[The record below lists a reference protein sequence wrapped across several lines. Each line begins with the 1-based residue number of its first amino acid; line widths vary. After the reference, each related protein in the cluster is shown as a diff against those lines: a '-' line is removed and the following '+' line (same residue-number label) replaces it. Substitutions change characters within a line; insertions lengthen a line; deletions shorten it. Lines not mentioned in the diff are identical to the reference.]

1 MQPLL
6 KIQSIPIKIEAQTK
20 RATLQHSNEPA
31 PVQQKRAV
39 RSAARQVAAPA
50 PAPQRQVK
58 SEAKPQPEQ
67 RVNQQARSAQPQR
80 APADSTGNYL
90 QEASSAVQAY
100 NQSNAVSGTTVAEVA
115 PAQSSSTEQ
124 VQAPVAESAPA
135 QAAASTSFDYSMDR
149 ETFDWNATAKPQLE
163 YVPASIE
170 YSVAQYPEVVIEYVG
185 EPIYVPA
192 SSNPNYVPP
201 PESKGKA

>member
-20 RATLQHSNEPA
+20 RASLQQSAEPVPVPRPA
-31 PVQQKRAV
+31 PVSRPV
-39 RSAARQVAAPA
+39 
-50 PAPQRQVK
+50 PAPQRQAK
-58 SEAKPQPEQ
+58 PEAQPQPEP
-67 RVNQQARSAQPQR
+67 RVNQQNRGAQR
-80 APADSTGNYL
+80 AAAAENAGSYL
-90 QEASSAVQAY
+90 QEASETVQAY
-100 NQSNAVSGTTVAEVA
+100 NQNITVGGAAVSEVAFAQASNVEYTQASAANSA
-115 PAQSSSTEQ
+115 PAQSA
-124 VQAPVAESAPA
+124 V
-135 QAAASTSFDYSMDR
+135 STSFDYTMDR
-149 ETFDWNATAKPQLE
+149 ETFDWSTTSKPQLE

-201 PESKGKA
+201 PETKGKA